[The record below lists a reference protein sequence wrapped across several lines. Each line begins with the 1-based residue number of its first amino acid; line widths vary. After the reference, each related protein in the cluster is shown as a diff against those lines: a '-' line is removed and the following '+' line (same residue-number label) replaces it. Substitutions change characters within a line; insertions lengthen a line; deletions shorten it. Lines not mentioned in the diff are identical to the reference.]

1 MLNHQLQNILC
12 YYLIILK
19 YLLSSIFLNTSYV
32 ILYQFIVHKTCYIE
46 KPPLQSSNGLSKKG
60 FHLLPAAGLEPF
72 YNTQFGPKRSSFN
85 LNLPIYMDIC
95 WNYMILFRF
104 KL

>member
-1 MLNHQLQNILC
+1 MIAENEKKQIHSFLHYATRHATQN
-12 YYLIILK
+12 K
-19 YLLSSIFLNTSYV
+19 KKPVKTSFLV
-32 ILYQFIVHKTCYIE
+32 
-46 KPPLQSSNGLSKKG
+46 
-60 FHLLPAAGLEPF
+60 LPAAGLEPF